1 MFIGTGSFII
11 RGKRNFLNP
20 QRLELG
26 FTLMFCISEES
37 LANHI
42 GERHCR
48 EDIQELEA
56 EMNLQR
62 AASQQEDLADG
73 EAAAQQEGQDDAVAR
88 QDSMVEKILK

>member
-48 EDIQELEA
+48 EDVKELEA

-62 AASQQEDLADG
+62 AASMQDELADG
-73 EAAAQQEGQDDAVAR
+73 EATNQVEG
-88 QDSMVEKILK
+88 

>member
-1 MFIGTGSFII
+1 
-11 RGKRNFLNP
+11 
-20 QRLELG
+20 
-26 FTLMFCISEES
+26 MFCISEES

-48 EDIQELEA
+48 EDVKELEA

-62 AASQQEDLADG
+62 EQSLQDELAAEG
-73 EAAAQQEGQDDAVAR
+73 EAAAAGDQDDAVAR